1 MCIQNFM
8 GQFTSVG
15 PRVLTFG
22 SDYLFTEFKHRNFRA
37 FASQSPLLL
46 HYDLWGSLQERFEDI
61 TYDCKSSSLL
71 NYRGAI

>member
-1 MCIQNFM
+1 M
-8 GQFTSVG
+8 GQFTRVG

-22 SDYLFTEFKHRNFRA
+22 SDDLFTEFKNRNFRA

-46 HYDLWGSLQERFEDI
+46 HYDYNLWGSLQEGFEDI
-61 TYDCKSSSLL
+61 TYDCTSSSLL